1 LDDAEAEN
9 LSLSVRG
16 HRARGR
22 TQGGEHVADDEVLRV
37 LRSIDRRLA
46 LLTGPQEREVRR
58 RITTDLLRT
67 PTRLAM
73 FDAIDGETGSPE
85 LAKMAG
91 VSERAAQQLV
101 KDPLDLGLVKVVRA
115 TTGRGFVVATDEDAI
130 GQWHLAAAAKESDA
144 SNLPPG

>member
-1 LDDAEAEN
+1 MPDDDAM
-9 LSLSVRG
+9 
-16 HRARGR
+16 
-22 TQGGEHVADDEVLRV
+22 LRV

-67 PTRLAM
+67 PARLAM

-85 LAKMAG
+85 LAKLAG

-101 KDPLDLGLVKVVRA
+101 KDLLDLGLVRVVRA
-115 TTGRGFVVATDEDAI
+115 TTGRGFLVAKDEDAI
-130 GQWHLAAAAKESDA
+130 VQWHLAAAAKESDDA
-144 SNLPPG
+144 NPLGER

>member
-1 LDDAEAEN
+1 VPD
-9 LSLSVRG
+9 
-16 HRARGR
+16 
-22 TQGGEHVADDEVLRV
+22 DDEMLRV

-67 PTRLAM
+67 PARLAM

-85 LAKMAG
+85 LARLTG

-101 KDPLDLGLVKVVRA
+101 KDLLDKGLLRVIRA
-115 TTGRGFVVATDEDAI
+115 TTGRGFLVEKNEDAI
-130 GQWHLAAAAKESDA
+130 VQWHLAAAAKESDA
-144 SNLPPG
+144 AHPPTES